1 MRLYALLHSL
11 SQSYTLLL
19 VRRFDVLVL
28 TALQDE
34 LDAIV
39 GLGCD
44 IAGTWQAARD
54 ADGYVYHSC
63 RMPSERD
70 GSLGIAAAWIGEMGT
85 AAAATRAASLV
96 KDLDPGCLA
105 MCGICSGKRGD
116 VSLGDIIVASQV
128 YDYDRGKLVAR
139 DEGHATTDHYH
150 DITTYNLE
158 RRWAMDAA
166 YFARDVE
173 RIRDLV
179 GPRPIALR
187 AQARWLMHA
196 LAAHER
202 DRASSPKDHPDRKKH
217 CPDWPRVV
225 TKLRADGLVILE
237 RGQLLL
243 TDRCREFVLE
253 DELLH
258 PDGLPEDPPLRVHV
272 GPIATGSVVREDPL
286 IFERLARHV
295 RKTIGVEMEAAA
307 IGQVAAHLGRPSIIV
322 KAVSDHA
329 DHDKDDSFRAFACR
343 ASATWLFTFLRRHL
357 DPPSDDKPLNDHSVV
372 ADAQDERPSQTPHFA
387 DGQTQAVAADLEAAI
402 ARRNRLRRANVDTTQ
417 VDREILAL
425 RRQLRE
431 GGVLRAGDSLGD
443 GRYLLLEQV
452 GRGGFAHVWRALDRQ
467 TSTHVAIKVLR
478 SDLAHEP
485 QRRERFFRGARI
497 MAELDH
503 PAVVKVLE
511 QKGEDGGY
519 HYFVMEFVPGGDLR
533 QAVLRG
539 DVLRNAGLFMVLA
552 VGKALTKAH
561 ERGVIHRDVK
571 PANILIHGDGSPR
584 LTDFD
589 LVAAADTTGGTRSGA
604 LGTFVYAAPECMH
617 HPQEADPRVD
627 VYGLAMTTVFV
638 LYGRELPLDVV
649 RDARA
654 FIDRLGCQPL
664 LEKELARAASWE
676 PALRHANA
684 REFCSAVNLII
695 DRPSRSPL
703 LEADDKLGEDFL
715 SRI

>member
-1 MRLYALLHSL
+1 M
-11 SQSYTLLL
+11 
-19 VRRFDVLVL
+19 RRFDVLVL

-34 LDAIV
+34 LDAIL
-39 GLGCD
+39 GLGGD
-44 IAGTWQAARD
+44 IAGTWHATRD
-54 ADGYVYHSC
+54 AEGYVYHT
-63 RMPSERD
+63 RQVPADRGGM
-70 GSLGIAAAWIGEMGT
+70 LTIAAAWIGEMG
-85 AAAATRAASLV
+85 ASAAATRAATLV
-96 KDLDPGCLA
+96 KELDPGCLA
-105 MCGICSGKRGD
+105 MCGICSGKRGE
-116 VSLGDIIVASQV
+116 VTLGDIIVASLV

-139 DEGHATTDHYH
+139 DEGHAAPDHYH

-179 GPRPIALR
+179 GPRPLAMR
-187 AQARWLMHA
+187 VQMRWLLHA
-196 LAAHER
+196 IAAFEQ
-202 DRASSPKDHPDRKKH
+202 DRAASPKDNPERKKH

-225 TKLRADGLVILE
+225 AKARSEELVTLE
-237 RGQLLL
+237 RGGLRL
-243 TDRCREFVLE
+243 TDRGREFVLE

-307 IGQVAAHLGRPSIIV
+307 ISQVASHLGRPSIIV

-343 ASATWLFTFLRRHL
+343 ASATWLLTFLQRHL
-357 DPPSDDKPLNDHSVV
+357 EPLDTNFEVKAV
-372 ADAQDERPSQTPHFA
+372 GLDARDERPSQTPHFVDA
-387 DGQTQAVAADLEAAI
+387 QTQAVAADLEAAI
-402 ARRNRLRRANVDTTQ
+402 ARRNRLRHVNADTKQ

-478 SDLAHEP
+478 SDLAHER

-497 MAELDH
+497 MAELH
-503 PAVVKVLE
+503 HSAVVKVLE
-511 QKGEDGGY
+511 QKGEDGGF
-519 HYFVMEFVPGGDLR
+519 HYFVMEFVPGSDLR

-552 VGKALTKAH
+552 VGEALAKAH
-561 ERGVIHRDVK
+561 DRGVIHRDVK
-571 PANILIHGDGSPR
+571 PANILIHADGSPR

-617 HPQEADPRVD
+617 QPQNADPRVD
-627 VYGLAMTTVFV
+627 VYGLSMTTVFV

-649 RDARA
+649 RDAKA
-654 FIDRLGCQPL
+654 FI
-664 LEKELARAASWE
+664 EKLDCHPELKDELVRATSWE
-676 PALRHANA
+676 PALRHDNA
-684 REFCSAVNLII
+684 REFCARVNLTLQ
-695 DRPSRSPL
+695 RPLRDLPVRA
-703 LEADDKLGEDFL
+703 EDKLEEDFF